1 MTPSFI
7 DLNINKTTTTPT
19 VTVGQP
25 VTFQIVV
32 GNSGNANVVNAQIT
46 DIIPSQLTFVSASG
60 PGITCTAPTATMTC
74 TSINL
79 APGASTTITV
89 NTTANAAIVN
99 GNNSTQVSDYGSN
112 LPGSDPDSQPANDT
126 DPTTNRNQDDD
137 SNIPF
142 TVVTISYIDLNVD
155 KTIVTA

>member
-1 MTPSFI
+1 MLFRS
-7 DLNINKTTTTPT
+7 
-19 VTVGQP
+19 
-25 VTFQIVV
+25 
-32 GNSGNANVVNAQIT
+32 
-46 DIIPSQLTFVSASG
+46 
-60 PGITCTAPTATMTC
+60 
-74 TSINL
+74 
-79 APGASTTITV
+79 ITV